1 VLVPNTL
8 VSFIQVLICMVHCD
22 TFISVLLSKCYRT
35 KPTKLSAIFFEF
47 WIEVA
52 DVQEQ
57 ISFSENSKNI
67 YLRDII
73 RYHLVAKYMIDLQL
87 EKHWGGDGTYRT
99 WKHTFNS
106 QLNDCHLIIDG
117 NGNSYLDQT
126 KTKTDAPW
134 DHGLETELKR
144 RSPATSGRKISTHWY
159 LKSYLY
165 HIFF

>member
-1 VLVPNTL
+1 
-8 VSFIQVLICMVHCD
+8 MVHCD
-22 TFISVLLSKCYRT
+22 TCISVLLSKCYRT

-73 RYHLVAKYMIDLQL
+73 RYHPVAKYMIDLQL
-87 EKHWGGDGTYRT
+87 EKHRGGDGTYRT
-99 WKHTFNS
+99 RKHTFIS
-106 QLNDCHLIIDG
+106 QLNDCHLITDG

-144 RSPATSGRKISTHWY
+144 RSPSNKREKNKYATSARGWRSHTGRRWPATRRAQAGD
-159 LKSYLY
+159 
-165 HIFF
+165 